1 MIGMDERFRAVD
13 DVRDCEEIF
22 EDYTED
28 LRIREKEER
37 KKKLASQEKVFLEW
51 MEGIGSGEI
60 ELELE
65 YALLIS
71 DSVHPE
77 LKLSC
82 ARATACEWCLR
93 LGSARVSRQIWLQS

>member
-1 MIGMDERFRAVD
+1 MIGSDERFRAVD

-51 MEGIGSGEI
+51 MDNTMKDPLTADSSWHEFKEKYVQID
-60 ELELE
+60 
-65 YALLIS
+65 LIKS
-71 DSVHPE
+71 NT
-77 LKLSC
+77 
-82 ARATACEWCLR
+82 TADI
-93 LGSARVSRQIWLQS
+93 SFPNTT